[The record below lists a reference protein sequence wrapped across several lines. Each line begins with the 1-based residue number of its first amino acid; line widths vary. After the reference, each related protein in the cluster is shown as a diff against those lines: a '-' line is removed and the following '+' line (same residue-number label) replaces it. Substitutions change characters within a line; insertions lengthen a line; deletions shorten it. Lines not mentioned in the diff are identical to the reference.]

1 MPLAGSR
8 ALLPASHQHCWE
20 KVGSVPASISVYLV
34 LVNSPLSL
42 LPSLISLAHHQPFLL
57 LLAFLLEFYCQVHSF
72 IQKIFFEIL
81 LRAKHCSKLLG
92 VYTSKQNKYPCSLGA
107 YLRERGVNNR

>member
-1 MPLAGSR
+1 MPLAGPG
-8 ALLPASHQHCWE
+8 ALLPASHQHYWE
-20 KVGSVPASISVYLV
+20 KVGSVPASISICLF

-42 LPSLISLAHHQPFLL
+42 LPPFISLLSISLSTSLL
-57 LLAFLLEFYCQVHSF
+57 SSWSFSVKFIHSF
-72 IQKIFFEIL
+72 RRYFFELL

-92 VYTSKQNKYPCSLGA
+92 VYISKQNKYPCSLGA